1 MMHLLTKDAS
11 YLKIRVFEN
20 MHVRKCMSNNFCQH
34 ATFRDCRENTCVN
47 EPAGTLLVTVT
58 SANFSAPFLWSA
70 SDASASLPL
79 KMGFSNFFLNSD
91 TVPKS
96 NLISLKFQVIQM
108 YMKFG
113 HKLKT

>member
-1 MMHLLTKDAS
+1 MNR
-11 YLKIRVFEN
+11 YN
-20 MHVRKCMSNNFCQH
+20 VRSI
-34 ATFRDCRENTCVN
+34 
-47 EPAGTLLVTVT
+47 TVT

-96 NLISLKFQVIQM
+96 N
-108 YMKFG
+108 
-113 HKLKT
+113 